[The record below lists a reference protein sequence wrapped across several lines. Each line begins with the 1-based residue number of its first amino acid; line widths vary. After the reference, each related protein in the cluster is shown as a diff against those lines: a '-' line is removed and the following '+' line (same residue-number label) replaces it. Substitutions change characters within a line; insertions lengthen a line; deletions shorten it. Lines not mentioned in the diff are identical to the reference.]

1 MTGISS
7 MKSKLAC
14 SISMTATRP
23 NLPCNSGR
31 HSAADADQMFKVE
44 TFSNAVE
51 AQRCIRALDR
61 IEQFMLV
68 SWRNELREIGQ
79 RHPDLGDVVD
89 SLVASLHDAWED
101 SAGPTARGN
110 LSHSLDRFEDL

>member
-1 MTGISS
+1 
-7 MKSKLAC
+7 
-14 SISMTATRP
+14 MTATRR
-23 NLPCNSGR
+23 NSACNSGR
-31 HSAADADQMFKVE
+31 RSTVDADQMFKIE

-89 SLVASLHDAWED
+89 SLMASLQDAWED
-101 SAGPTARGN
+101 SAAAAARDD
-110 LSHSLDRFEDL
+110 LSQGLDRFESL

>member
-1 MTGISS
+1 
-7 MKSKLAC
+7 
-14 SISMTATRP
+14 MTATRR
-23 NLPCNSGR
+23 NSACNSGR
-31 HSAADADQMFKVE
+31 RSTVDADQMFKIE

-79 RHPDLGDVVD
+79 RHPDLDDVVD
-89 SLVASLHDAWED
+89 SLMASLQDAWED
-101 SAGPTARGN
+101 SAAAAARDD
-110 LSHSLDRFEDL
+110 LSQGLDRFESL

>member
-1 MTGISS
+1 MV
-7 MKSKLAC
+7 
-14 SISMTATRP
+14 
-23 NLPCNSGR
+23 
-31 HSAADADQMFKVE
+31 DADQMFKIE

-61 IEQFMLV
+61 IEKFMLV

-89 SLVASLHDAWED
+89 SLMASLQDAWKD
-101 SAGPTARGN
+101 SAAAAARDD
-110 LSHSLDRFEDL
+110 LSQGLDRFESL